1 MFSTRYTCPTGPAT
15 RPAEDLAL
23 LLCAHGVGGAPG
35 VAARHAAVI
44 AARGAFSDVAACCL
58 HGTPSP
64 AAALAGIAAPRV
76 LVLPYLMAE
85 GHATR
90 ALLPR
95 ALAGATQDVR
105 IARPVGV
112 HDAMPRLIA
121 ARAETACRTRAWMPA
136 ETALLLI
143 GHGTRRNA
151 ESGAT
156 ARRHAARLAT
166 ERRFATVLTAFL
178 DEPPSVAE
186 ALADFD
192 GKPLVAVGFFAD
204 RGSHGE
210 DDARRL
216 LAAADPA
223 ALYAGPLG
231 CNPALVDV
239 ILDLAAEAEDAA
251 AA

>member
-1 MFSTRYTCPTGPAT
+1 VR
-15 RPAEDLAL
+15 
-23 LLCAHGVGGAPG
+23 GGPG
-35 VAARHAAVI
+35 VAERHAVAL
-44 AARGAFSDVAACCL
+44 AARGCFAEVAACCL
-58 HGTPSP
+58 HGAPSP
-64 AAALAGIAAPRV
+64 AAALEKIAAPRV
-76 LVLPYLMAE
+76 LLLPYLMAE

-95 ALAGATQDVR
+95 ALAGASQDVR

-121 ARAETACRTRAWMPA
+121 ARAEAVCRTAGWPPA
-136 ETALLLI
+136 ETLLLLI

-156 ARRHAARLAT
+156 ARRHAARLAA
-166 ERRFATVLTAFL
+166 EGRFAAVATAFL

-186 ALADFD
+186 VLAAQA
-192 GKPLVAVGFFAD
+192 GRPVVAVGFFAD

-216 LAAADPA
+216 LTAADPI
-223 ALYAGPLG
+223 ALYAGPIG
-231 CNPALVDV
+231 DDPALVEA
-239 ILDLAAEAEDAA
+239 ILDLAAEAEARTAA
-251 AA
+251 